1 MPLVDIRRMKDT
13 NHKRTIIIRFH
24 WDEGA
29 RTGRIIETESRIGVI
44 RGWGDKYWRITE
56 IENGDGGKTL
66 WMYLMPLI
74 STFKMAKM
82 AIIMLLIFCH
92 HKKEWPQSNHE
103 KIHYEG
109 RSTKYW
115 SILFKT
121 VKVMR
126 NEGRPRNCQQIEGN
140 KGEVTTQGKVGP
152 WIGS

>member
-1 MPLVDIRRMKDT
+1 MPLADIRWMKDA
-13 NHKRTIIIRFH
+13 NHKRTIIIRFY

-29 RTGRIIETESRIGVI
+29 RTGRIIETESRISII
-44 RGWGDKYWRITE
+44 RGWRDRYWRITE

-74 STFKMAKM
+74 SIFKMAKT

-92 HKKEWPQSNHE
+92 HKKEWPQSNHK

-109 RSTKYW
+109 CPTKYW

-126 NEGRPRNCQQIEGN
+126 DEGRPRNCQQIAGN
-140 KGEVTTQGKVGP
+140 KGEVTTQGKIGP
-152 WIGS
+152 WMGF